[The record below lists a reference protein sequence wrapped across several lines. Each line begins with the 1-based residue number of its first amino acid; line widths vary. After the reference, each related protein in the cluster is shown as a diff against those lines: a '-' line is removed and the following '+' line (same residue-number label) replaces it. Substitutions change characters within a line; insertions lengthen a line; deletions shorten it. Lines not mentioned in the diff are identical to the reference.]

1 MSNSD
6 IQESPSDTKATANV
20 LLSIAASDNN
30 RTSNDNDDSVS
41 LSPSNDNNS
50 DDENKSD
57 ESDDENQ
64 SDENNNQSD
73 DHSDSSND
81 EKQDKETPFI
91 VQEEEHCVDDKPT
104 DESPSVVDENE
115 NIDEEVEVTSFL
127 PSSLKANEIPNKFI
141 FYKNWDYPNVNGSE
155 FNSDDQ
161 IKTISYLVFLRG
173 LVYDRTMKKT
183 KHGQKSHE
191 LGYRIPLHDLIAD
204 DDRPQIKNLANK
216 FYTEKRK
223 RIKNVW
229 LYYYP
234 ATADVPHDHLKNFLI
249 FNFPTRGEE
258 QFIGAVLN
266 HKNTEALCIAIH
278 DDLHEDADIG
288 RSMSSTII
296 ASSVFRMLKGNE
308 ESGTFVFYLSA
319 LQEKLFS
326 DIAESKSFQNMRCPI
341 EGHGLG
347 EMLLRNTQLFCKG
360 VRQTYNL
367 FLAVNKSSD
376 VLSYYQKLGFHQH
389 KSWTDIS
396 SELQDE
402 VTDCGLLES
411 GSIDI
416 YYLMSKQS
424 EMHTTNLSTV
434 LYPVFKPI
442 TGFFQV
448 KKKLCTYI
456 VLR

>member
-173 LVYDRTMKKT
+173 LVYDRTMKKLNT
-183 KHGQKSHE
+183 VRNRTSLVIAYPSMISLQMTIVHKSK
-191 LGYRIPLHDLIAD
+191 IW
-204 DDRPQIKNLANK
+204 Q
-216 FYTEKRK
+216 T
-223 RIKNVW
+223 
-229 LYYYP
+229 
-234 ATADVPHDHLKNFLI
+234 
-249 FNFPTRGEE
+249 
-258 QFIGAVLN
+258 
-266 HKNTEALCIAIH
+266 
-278 DDLHEDADIG
+278 
-288 RSMSSTII
+288 SSTLKKGSVSKTFGYII
-296 ASSVFRMLKGNE
+296 ILQLRTCHMIISR
-308 ESGTFVFYLSA
+308 TF
-319 LQEKLFS
+319 
-326 DIAESKSFQNMRCPI
+326 
-341 EGHGLG
+341 
-347 EMLLRNTQLFCKG
+347 
-360 VRQTYNL
+360 
-367 FLAVNKSSD
+367 
-376 VLSYYQKLGFHQH
+376 
-389 KSWTDIS
+389 
-396 SELQDE
+396 
-402 VTDCGLLES
+402 
-411 GSIDI
+411 
-416 YYLMSKQS
+416 
-424 EMHTTNLSTV
+424 
-434 LYPVFKPI
+434 
-442 TGFFQV
+442 
-448 KKKLCTYI
+448 
-456 VLR
+456 